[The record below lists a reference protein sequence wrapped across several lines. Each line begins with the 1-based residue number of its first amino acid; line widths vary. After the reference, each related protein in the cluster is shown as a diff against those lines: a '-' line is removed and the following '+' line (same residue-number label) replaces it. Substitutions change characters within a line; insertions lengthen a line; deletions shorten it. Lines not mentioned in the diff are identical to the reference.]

1 MNSRRRVR
9 NSVWRICAAAILCAA
24 AGVSAQTIY
33 KQVGPGGSIT
43 YTDRPD
49 ATPSPQPETVPALDV
64 ANALAG
70 KTAMSSRGAALIDA
84 NEAARR
90 LRQTQL
96 EHAQDAKRLP
106 GAQAD
111 GTDASAASD
120 RHRRRL
126 EERRRAIERAQIRLH
141 EARRSLHARR

>member
-1 MNSRRRVR
+1 MNPRRRIR
-9 NSVWRICAAAILCAA
+9 NSVWRICAAALLCAA

-49 ATPSPQPETVPALDV
+49 ATPSAQPAPAPALDV
-64 ANALAG
+64 ASALAG
-70 KTAMSSRGAALIDA
+70 NSAMSSRGAALIDA

-90 LRQTQL
+90 LEQAQR
-96 EHAQDAKRLP
+96 ERAQDEKRLP

-111 GTDASAASD
+111 GADAAVASD
-120 RHRRRL
+120 RHQSRL
-126 EERRRAIERAQIRLH
+126 ERRQRAIERAQIRLN
-141 EARRSLHARR
+141 EARRSLYVHR